1 MPEAMPAGCLDS
13 DPVVRY
19 LRDQP
24 RKYAPPTCYNG
35 RMGSLILGIGWRA
48 VDDVHSERLQSK
60 DLFEQRFPYAN
71 DAGDQI

>member
-1 MPEAMPAGCLDS
+1 
-13 DPVVRY
+13 
-19 LRDQP
+19 
-24 RKYAPPTCYNG
+24 
-35 RMGSLILGIGWRA
+35 MGSLILGIGWRA